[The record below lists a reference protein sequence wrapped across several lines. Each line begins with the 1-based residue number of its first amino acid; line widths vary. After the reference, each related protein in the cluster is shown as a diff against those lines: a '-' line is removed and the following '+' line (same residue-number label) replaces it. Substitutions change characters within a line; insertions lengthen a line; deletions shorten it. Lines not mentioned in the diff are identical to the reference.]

1 MNDPLH
7 FWQDMIS
14 GKATILKMLQNEQEE
29 GQEKLNIA
37 FELAE
42 KACSLADDEDKEV
55 IEEEVAFLQEEFDKF
70 L

>member
-1 MNDPLH
+1 
-7 FWQDMIS
+7 
-14 GKATILKMLQNEQEE
+14 MLQNEQEE